1 MHSWKEEFGSFS
13 TSTCDWIPRKEI
25 FMGYND
31 STTGEEMV
39 ITAIRLAK
47 RYNCKIVGPVR
58 FKPEMVGGTVSF
70 IVECH
75 SLTYRYFYEGG
86 RTNRLH
92 DSEVRDSDIK
102 RYEELFGTRKCLD
115 EGFRKQFWFTDNW
128 DGSIHRYASLRKAK
142 TEAKTQTG
150 VSCCIHESLPY
161 GRGSRIVC
169 FAPASGFTPP

>member
-1 MHSWKEEFGSFS
+1 MAA
-13 TSTCDWIPRKEI
+13 TDYVIV
-25 FMGYND
+25 
-31 STTGEEMV
+31 TGWQN
-39 ITAIRLAK
+39 AYLAK
-47 RYNCKIVGPVR
+47 KKKPMKKGPQTMSEDR
-58 FKPEMVGGTVSF
+58 RPITEGEM
-70 IVECH
+70 
-75 SLTYRYFYEGG
+75 
-86 RTNRLH
+86 NRLH

-102 RYEELFGTRKCLD
+102 RYEEQFGTRKCLD

-142 TEAKTQTG
+142 TEAKKQTG